1 MIISYLLSLPSGLSR
16 GVKALELARRYRGAT
31 LPLLMNFKR
40 PYSLSRSAQFS
51 SSLFDVLIAN
61 SRMPF
66 YFAIGWRQFWHY
78 KKEQN
83 LSMFKNWLEHSRKLQ
98 SEDWGD
104 WRNSF
109 VNCQAPEKAIGNHE
123 LQIALK
129 KRRSE
134 LLKRDIVFCSSL
146 YL

>member
-66 YFAIGWRQFWHY
+66 YFAIGCRQFWHCT
-78 KKEQN
+78 KEQN
-83 LSMFKNWLEHSRKLQ
+83 LSMFKIWLEHSRGNYNQKVEETGGTRSSTFITTL
-98 SEDWGD
+98 SSKFKNVRD
-104 WRNSF
+104 R
-109 VNCQAPEKAIGNHE
+109 IG
-123 LQIALK
+123 
-129 KRRSE
+129 
-134 LLKRDIVFCSSL
+134 
-146 YL
+146 

>member
-83 LSMFKNWLEHSRKLQ
+83 LSMFKIWLKHSRGNYNQKIEETGGTRSSTVKHRKKLLATMNY
-98 SEDWGD
+98 
-104 WRNSF
+104 R
-109 VNCQAPEKAIGNHE
+109 
-123 LQIALK
+123 
-129 KRRSE
+129 
-134 LLKRDIVFCSSL
+134 
-146 YL
+146 